1 MAKNKPPKKN
11 KPRRNSRA
19 TDGMKM
25 SGGVSKQPARTWK
38 KPEKQAGEADIRMM
52 DERVKTARGR
62 KISSTLWLRRQLND
76 PYVKKARALGYRS
89 RAAFKLIELD
99 EKFDLLKKG
108 AVIVDLGAAPG
119 SWTQIALKVNPSR
132 LIGIDIL
139 PVESFPGAEIIEMDF
154 MDENAPEVL
163 MRMLDSDNGML
174 RPDLVMSDL
183 AANTT
188 GHRQTDHLRTVAL
201 VEAAADFAV
210 QVLKPG
216 GSFISKVFQ
225 GGAELNLLNM
235 LNDKFDTVRHAK
247 PKASRDGSPEM
258 YLVAKGFRGNKEQP

>member
-1 MAKNKPPKKN
+1 M
-11 KPRRNSRA
+11 
-19 TDGMKM
+19 
-25 SGGVSKQPARTWK
+25 
-38 KPEKQAGEADIRMM
+38 RMM

-99 EKFDLLKKG
+99 EKFGLLKPG

-119 SWTQIALKVNPSR
+119 SWTQIALKAKPSR
-132 LIGIDIL
+132 IIGIDIL
-139 PVESFPGAEIIEMDF
+139 PVEPFPGAEIIEMDF
-154 MDENAPEVL
+154 MDEHAPEVL
-163 MRMLDSDNGML
+163 MKMLAGDNGMM

-188 GHRQTDHLRTVAL
+188 GHRQTDHLRTVGL

-216 GSFISKVFQ
+216 GSFISKVVQ

-235 LNDKFDTVRHAK
+235 LNEKFDVVRHAK

-258 YLVAKGFRGNKEQP
+258 YLVAKGFRG